1 MTPIHYRDLAMQRQP
16 TPKLD
21 PLQKGHFLWRKD
33 ALAGGNVATEA
44 LTDLSDLPSQK
55 QEGPKA
61 EAKLRAKRDERAT
74 KAAGLKSWDGKKLRC
89 TVTCY
94 ECLKARGV
102 YTRNDETYYA
112 AREALQQKLESV
124 FHRFCC
130 GNLLFDDD
138 HPLGQTLC

>member
-1 MTPIHYRDLAMQRQP
+1 M
-16 TPKLD
+16 
-21 PLQKGHFLWRKD
+21 
-33 ALAGGNVATEA
+33 
-44 LTDLSDLPSQK
+44 
-55 QEGPKA
+55 
-61 EAKLRAKRDERAT
+61 RAKRDERVT

-124 FHRFCC
+124 SHRFYC
-130 GNLLFDDD
+130 GDLLFDDD
-138 HPLGQTLC
+138 HPLGQTLCQKHNLTCTSPMEKGYYNCPVRALKLSDMCYHYGA